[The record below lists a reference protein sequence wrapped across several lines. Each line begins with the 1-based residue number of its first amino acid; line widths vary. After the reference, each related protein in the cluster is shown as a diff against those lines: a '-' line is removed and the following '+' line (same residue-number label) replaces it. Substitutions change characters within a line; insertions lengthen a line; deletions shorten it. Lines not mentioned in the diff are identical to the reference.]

1 MLETDDFVAFLD
13 QRPVFKGH
21 VLLVPRAH
29 VVTLPDLPAG
39 LRDGFLAAAQRLA
52 TRGGRRRSGA
62 QGSFVAVNNVVSQS
76 VPHLHLHVVPRT
88 KGDGLR
94 GFFWPRTKY
103 ADPDER
109 GAYAAAPAGRPR
121 VTAFTTSRHEE
132 QQPWV
137 VLTDASPSSPEQHAA
152 SGSAPPPGSPR
163 RAPRSRSSTSTRPP
177 PPRPPAELPLTD
189 GAKAVGIGADVSNGE
204 SAEAAVARVVAE
216 LGGIHILVNNA
227 GITRDNLLFK
237 MSEEDWDLVMDV
249 HLKGAFLMT
258 KAAQKHFVEQKYGKI
273 LNLSSVSALG
283 NRGQANYSAAKMGVQ
298 GFTRTL
304 GIELGPF
311 GINANAIA
319 PGFIAT
325 EMTDATAARVKMS
338 VEDFRAAAAEAN
350 PVRRVGFPEDIAA
363 AAAFLCSDEASYITG
378 QTLYVDG
385 GAKLG

>member
-1 MLETDDFVAFLD
+1 MGRFDGRVA
-13 QRPVFKGH
+13 
-21 VLLVPRAH
+21 
-29 VVTLPDLPAG
+29 VVTGAARGIGFGTATRFAEEGASVAVLDL
-39 LRDGFLAAAQRLA
+39 DETAAA
-52 TRGGRRRSGA
+52 
-62 QGSFVAVNNVVSQS
+62 
-76 VPHLHLHVVPRT
+76 
-88 KGDGLR
+88 
-94 GFFWPRTKY
+94 
-103 ADPDER
+103 E
-109 GAYAAAPAGRPR
+109 AAAK
-121 VTAFTTSRHEE
+121 
-132 QQPWV
+132 
-137 VLTDASPSSPEQHAA
+137 
-152 SGSAPPPGSPR
+152 
-163 RAPRSRSSTSTRPP
+163 
-177 PPRPPAELPLTD
+177 LPL
-189 GAKAVGIGADVSNGE
+189 GEGQKSVGIGCDVSDAA
-204 SAEAAVARVVAE
+204 SVDAAVERVVGE

-237 MSEEDWDLVMDV
+237 MTDEDWDMVMSV

-258 KAAQKHFVEQKYGKI
+258 RAAQKHFVEQKYGKI

-325 EMTDATAARVKMS
+325 EMTDATARRLKM
-338 VEDFRAAAAEAN
+338 EPEQLREMNAQAN